1 MLLLSKEGSINLD
14 EEDDEEL
21 LWETHDTE
29 KGEKEDGK
37 AAGLSP
43 VARKE
48 TNENE
53 EGKSKPL
60 RDKIAALEAENLRLK
75 GQVKTLAVRVSELEK
90 EILLRDNIP
99 SPSPFNQT
107 LAVKVSPTTPINES
121 KATGNHVSQSAP
133 HFAGRSTEGS
143 AVESVNTNV
152 ATSITDR
159 SARRAIAQELLAA
172 PSSSSNSPLAPADSA
187 SNSFKPIT
195 ASGSTV
201 NTHMGATRLSLVSS
215 SLTTLATESS
225 INTGSVSPLTEVTE
239 AFIRR
244 AQKASLSASALTNIN
259 SSANASISSSEH
271 GQSASYQN
279 NNDLHSE
286 TASEDSGVMVVPE
299 KATSHAGSAKK
310 GAEES
315 AGMEMSS
322 LNLISSFDNA
332 VVEPALRPAVP
343 PATAS
348 AAKEKVEEVA
358 KVPGKAAAAVAEEL
372 AALDD
377 DDDENDGWS

>member
-1 MLLLSKEGSINLD
+1 
-14 EEDDEEL
+14 
-21 LWETHDTE
+21 
-29 KGEKEDGK
+29 
-37 AAGLSP
+37 LSP

-48 TNENE
+48 TNESE

-75 GQVKTLAVRVSELEK
+75 GQVKTLAGRVSELEK

-107 LAVKVSPTTPINES
+107 LAVKVSPTTPIDES
-121 KATGNHVSQSAP
+121 KATARLVPQSAP
-133 HFAGRSTEGS
+133 HCAGRSSEGS

-239 AFIRR
+239 AFI
-244 AQKASLSASALTNIN
+244 
-259 SSANASISSSEH
+259 SSEH

-332 VVEPALRPAVP
+332 VVEPALRPAAA

-358 KVPGKAAAAVAEEL
+358 KLPGKAAAVAEEL